1 MNYQKYKETI
11 NVNEKYEFEDE
22 EVSIRFNGSIAEDK
36 PKKSSVEKPIEK
48 KEVVIEPT
56 VVENIIEPDKV
67 EPQVVF
73 VEKKTKAKKGGEK
86 NNKENDGEN
95 GRE

>member
-1 MNYQKYKETI
+1 MLYISKKAK
-11 NVNEKYEFEDE
+11 NVNRD
-22 EVSIRFNGSIAEDK
+22 RFNRREVRK
-36 PKKSSVEKPIEK
+36 TKPIEK
-48 KEVVIEPT
+48 KEVVVEPT
-56 VVENIIEPDKV
+56 VVENIVESDKV

-73 VEKKTKAKKGGEK
+73 VEKKTKTKKGGEK